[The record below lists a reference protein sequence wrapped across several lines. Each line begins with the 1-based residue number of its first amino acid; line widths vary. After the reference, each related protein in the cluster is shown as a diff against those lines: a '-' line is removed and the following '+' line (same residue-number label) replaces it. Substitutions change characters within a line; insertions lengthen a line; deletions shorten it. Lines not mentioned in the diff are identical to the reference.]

1 MTIEV
6 YVDGFCGPINPGGI
20 GTYGFVVRR
29 GGTVLF
35 EGMGTVG
42 EGATNNVAEYTAAI
56 QALKTLLS
64 TGLSYATVEIRSDSE
79 LLVNQLRGDYGVYS
93 ERILPLYQEALRLLR
108 QFEEK
113 GVRVRIRWVPRE
125 ENRRAD
131 ALARKAYEEYC
142 EQHPEVA
149 QKYAPYLATEKQR
162 ELLDRLGISVSKW
175 VSKRAASRLIGGVLE
190 EEREEG
196 G

>member
-1 MTIEV
+1 MAGGSEPEV
-6 YVDGFCGPINPGGI
+6 VIYVDGACEPVNPGGV
-20 GTYGFVVRR
+20 GTYGFVVYR

-64 TGLSYATVEIRSDSE
+64 VGISFTSVEMRSDSE

-93 ERILPLYQEALRLLR
+93 ERILPLYQEVLRLLR
-108 QFEEK
+108 QLEEK

-131 ALARKAYEEYC
+131 ALTKKAYEEYC

-149 QKYAPYLATEKQR
+149 RKYAPYLATEKQR
-162 ELLDRLGISVSKW
+162 ELLKRLGVPASKW
-175 VSKRAASRLIGGVLE
+175 VSKRTASKLIGEALG
-190 EEREEG
+190 R
-196 G
+196 